1 MSNGFPGRQTA
12 TGGEGVRPRLVV
24 ENLFK
29 SYMATKVKWGRTT
42 VVSELHALQDINFAV
57 APGEIVTLLGPS
69 GCGKTTLLR
78 IIAGLASA
86 TRGRALL
93 DGKPIVG
100 PSKNTAFVFQHFG
113 LLPWR
118 NVLDNV
124 AFPLELDGVPE
135 RERNGTAEK
144 YIRLVGLAGFEH
156 HYPHSLSG
164 GMQQRGGIARALT
177 RDPLLL
183 LMDEPFGALDAQ
195 TREILQEELL
205 NILETTKNTVVCVTH
220 SIAEAVLLSNKV
232 VVFTPHPGRVKAI
245 IEVPRAPGAS
255 LSEIRRSPA
264 RQKIESQLREL
275 LRGDD
280 HAG

>member
-1 MSNGFPGRQTA
+1 MSNAVAVRQA
-12 TGGEGVRPRLVV
+12 PSGEGQQPRLLV

-29 SYMATKVKWGRTT
+29 SYTATKVKWGRTK
-42 VVSELHALQDINFAV
+42 VVSELHALVDINFSV

-78 IIAGLASA
+78 IVAGLASA

-93 DGKPIVG
+93 NGKQIFG
-100 PSKNTAFVFQHFG
+100 PSKDKAFVFQHFG

-124 AFPLELDGVPE
+124 AFPLELDGVSE
-135 RERNGTAEK
+135 QERNATAQK
-144 YIRLVGLAGFEH
+144 YIRLVGLGGFEH
-156 HYPHSLSG
+156 HFPHSLSG
-164 GMQQRGGIARALT
+164 GMQQRVGIARALT

-205 NILETTKNTVVCVTH
+205 KILEMTRNTVICVTH

-232 VVFTPHPGRVKAI
+232 VVFTPHPGRIKAI
-245 IEVPRAPGAS
+245 IEVPRTPGAL
-255 LSEIRRSPA
+255 LSDVRRAPA
-264 RQKIESQLREL
+264 SQEIESHLREL
-275 LRGDD
+275 LRGEG